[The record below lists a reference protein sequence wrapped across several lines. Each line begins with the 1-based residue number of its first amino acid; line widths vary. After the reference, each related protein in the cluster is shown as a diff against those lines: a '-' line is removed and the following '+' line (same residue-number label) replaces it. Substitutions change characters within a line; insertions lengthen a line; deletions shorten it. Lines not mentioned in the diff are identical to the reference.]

1 MSQFRHVVARHV
13 PLWVRMGG
21 RKIVYRG
28 SSRTCEFCG
37 SSVRTFLTN
46 GSDIPVL
53 RTRKVIGGVPRPED
67 RCPVCHSQDRTRLM
81 RFYLEREMGV
91 SPGQKKRLRILHIAP
106 DLGLVLWIKKF
117 REIYYVGTDIDRA
130 RYRHVPNFVEA
141 DLTRL
146 PFGDGEFDIVI
157 CSHVLEHV
165 PDDRVA
171 IREMKRVLAPGGVAL
186 VLVPFATDGGETD
199 EDPRVS
205 DPQERER
212 RFGQWDHVRLYTRED
227 LVSRLGEAG
236 FEVELFDAYREDPI
250 EAERRMINPLEL
262 LPVAMRRKEARP
274 ANDDKRTTRNM
285 ENGYDRVAPL
295 ANGAGPGA

>member
-1 MSQFRHVVARHV
+1 
-13 PLWVRMGG
+13 
-21 RKIVYRG
+21 
-28 SSRTCEFCG
+28 
-37 SSVRTFLTN
+37 
-46 GSDIPVL
+46 
-53 RTRKVIGGVPRPED
+53 
-67 RCPVCHSQDRTRLM
+67 M

-236 FEVELFDAYREDPI
+236 FEVELFDAYREDPV